1 MKWLCFWRSQ
11 LFAFGRG
18 LREINKASWNKA
30 FMSNVAVLGA
40 GQMGTAVAQLLAQ
53 NGHKVWLWDYNPET
67 IKVIKEKGENPF
79 LPDIKLSKRIKPEI
93 SMQLAVAR
101 AELIVLAASSPYMRA
116 TAKHLSHCLETH
128 KGKIVIAHI
137 AKGLEEK
144 TFLTIH
150 EIVQSE
156 LPANLWREVVTIS
169 GPSIA
174 KELVRGA
181 PTAVVA
187 ASKSPAARELVRKIF
202 ESKTFRVA
210 TSADIKGEGIC
221 GALKNVYAIALG
233 MCDGMQL
240 TMNAKAFMLTVVLSE
255 MEEIAQAF
263 GGKRETVYGLAGLGD
278 MIVTGL
284 GDGRN
289 RALGERICRDGS
301 CKFVFKEKE
310 AQTHEGVA
318 ATKVTHDFLVKKKI
332 RAPLAEMVY
341 SVIYRG
347 ADPCAEIK
355 KFFAKI
361 KLS

>member
-1 MKWLCFWRSQ
+1 
-11 LFAFGRG
+11 
-18 LREINKASWNKA
+18 
-30 FMSNVAVLGA
+30 MSNVAVLGA
-40 GQMGTAVAQLLAQ
+40 GQMGTAVAQLLAS
-53 NGHKVWLWDYNPET
+53 NSHRIWLWDYNPET

-79 LPDIKLSKRIKPEI
+79 LPDIRLSKRIKPETN
-93 SMQLAVAR
+93 MQLAVTR
-101 AELIVLAASSPYMRA
+101 AELIILAASSPYLRV
-116 TAKHLSHCLETH
+116 TAKHLSHCLETR
-128 KGKIVIAHI
+128 KGKVAIAHI

-144 TFLTIH
+144 TFLTMH

-174 KELVRGA
+174 KEIVRGI

-187 ASKSPAARELVRKIF
+187 ASKSPTAREFVRKVF

-210 TSADIKGEGIC
+210 ISADIKGEGIC

-233 MCDGMQL
+233 MCDGMRL
-240 TMNAKAFMLTVVLSE
+240 TMNAKAFMLTVILRE

-310 AQTHEGVA
+310 AQTYEGVA
-318 ATKVTHDFLVKKKI
+318 ATKVAREFVMKKKI
-332 RAPLAEMVY
+332 KAPLLEVVY
-341 SVIYRG
+341 NVLYGG
-347 ADPCAEIK
+347 ADPCKEIG
-355 KFFAKI
+355 KFFSSI
-361 KLS
+361 QLT